1 MSHTRSIAL
10 LIVALAALSAR
21 AHASE
26 IVELIPATRPPW
38 TLGRLFAP
46 IAAPFRG
53 GPDFWYGDRSLEI
66 ETEPAS
72 ASLDLFYLRDGV
84 QLRFERATA
93 PVVLRLP
100 RRIDAGPRDA
110 IEIRAILE
118 GHREQQLRVDVRSPT
133 AKAAIA
139 LAPLPNRLEDLLH
152 AHLSGRESLRFITTQ
167 KPRFRIRR
175 TPDGFSV
182 ALSSTF
188 ASARALERMRSVA
201 SASVE
206 SLRADQLGE
215 DLVLWVRLDPSAA
228 PGVELRSLEGYDA
241 VREQHRF
248 SVELVPAEGNA
259 VVLERCRAA
268 LDRIPVESVSGC
280 ALEFDRALRAQLD
293 PEALASAL
301 APASGFLDPYLRA
314 ALERLGELS
323 AGRFVELTDTTRFQL
338 STPIGL
344 EAASARAAE
353 VVGYLS
359 LWRALVTEM
368 EPPQRDPRNALRG
381 VVAPDLPSERFDA
394 AVEFAERSEQRCYE
408 RAGS

>member
-1 MSHTRSIAL
+1 MAHTRSIAL
-10 LIVALAALSAR
+10 LAVALAALPAR
-21 AHASE
+21 AHAGE
-26 IVELIPATRPPW
+26 IIELIPPTRPAW
-38 TLGRLFAP
+38 TLDSLFAP

-53 GPDFWYGDRSLEI
+53 GSDYWYGERTLEI
-66 ETEPAS
+66 ETEPTR
-72 ASLDLFYLRDGV
+72 ASLDVFYLRDGV

-93 PVVLRLP
+93 PVALRLP

-110 IEIRAILE
+110 VEIRAILD

-133 AKAAIA
+133 VEAAIA
-139 LAPLPNRLEDLLH
+139 LVPLPNRLEDLHH

-175 TPDGFSV
+175 TPDGFSI

-201 SASVE
+201 SASIE
-206 SLRADQLGE
+206 SLRVDQLGD
-215 DLVLWVRLDPSAA
+215 DLVLRVRLDPSTAS
-228 PGVELRSLEGYDA
+228 GVEIRSLEGYDA

-248 SVELVPAEGNA
+248 SVELDPAEGNA
-259 VVLERCRAA
+259 AVLARYRDA

-293 PEALASAL
+293 PEALAQAL

-353 VVGYLS
+353 IVGYLA
-359 LWRALVTEM
+359 LMRALVAEL
-368 EPPQRDPRNALRG
+368 EPPQRDARNALRG
-381 VVAPDLPSERFDA
+381 IVAPDLPSERFDA
-394 AVEFAERSEQRCYE
+394 AVEFAERSERRCSA
-408 RAGS
+408 RTGS